1 MTNTS
6 LSAGSIV
13 VVPDYVLARRAA
25 GETVLMSLESEMY
38 FSLEGPGSRLWEL
51 IESGATFGSA
61 VDTLFDVYEVDR
73 AELENDMAELVNELS
88 SNGLVVIA

>member
-1 MTNTS
+1 MTTPS
-6 LSAGSIV
+6 LGAASIV
-13 VVPDYVLARRAA
+13 AVPEHVLARRAA

-51 IESGATFGSA
+51 LESGATFGSA
-61 VDTLFDVYEVDR
+61 VDTLFDEYEVDR
-73 AELENDMAELVNELS
+73 AELEKDMAELVNELS